1 MIGVGF
7 TLLLLGS
14 IALFL
19 IGLYSKTI
27 KDFALYIIFAVIVL
41 LKISGILILS
51 DGVEKCTLL
60 DYENGGITYKVTE
73 IRVKDNK
80 ATDIEVIHH
89 PNTKET
95 E

>member
-7 TLLLLGS
+7 TMLLLGS

-19 IGLYSKTI
+19 IGLYGKDI
-27 KDFALYIIFAVIVL
+27 KDFAFYIIFAAIVL
-41 LKISGILILS
+41 LKIFGILILS

-73 IRVKDNK
+73 IRVEDNK
-80 ATDIEVIHH
+80 AINIEVIH
-89 PNTKET
+89 NLNNN
-95 E
+95 